1 MDHSKTVFVL
11 GRYKERGVWHEETT
25 GAGGSS
31 FWAAHSSPPL
41 FFGISA
47 INQEAE
53 VVFVVH
59 VTLSQAV
66 ERLRAPADVL
76 GGLH

>member
-1 MDHSKTVFVL
+1 
-11 GRYKERGVWHEETT
+11 
-25 GAGGSS
+25 
-31 FWAAHSSPPL
+31 
-41 FFGISA
+41 
-47 INQEAE
+47 
-53 VVFVVH
+53 VVH